1 MKVVH
6 IVREW
11 HGKMSTGEIL
21 DGPTKNKQRNRTY
34 IFFPFAWK
42 KKNKNKGKQVR
53 EEREVHKLE
62 NLICVPE

>member
-1 MKVVH
+1 MAKCQQVKYWMDPLK
-6 IVREW
+6 INKE
-11 HGKMSTGEIL
+11 T
-21 DGPTKNKQRNRTY
+21 GPT
-34 IFFPFAWK
+34 FFFHLLK